1 MREKAYF
8 VTRPRIIEDLYAIHL
23 TESEEPFEIVKE
35 VTLSVTDYTNFV
47 SDMLANR
54 AFLDGFDVEGI
65 NPKQCVLVK
74 QRGKNEGAVLVVPTK
89 DGHVSSAAYIA

>member
-1 MREKAYF
+1 MKHTAYF

-35 VTLSVTDYTNFV
+35 VTLSVTDYKNFV
-47 SDMLANR
+47 TDMLADR

-65 NPKQCVLVK
+65 CPKQCVLVK
-74 QRGKNEGAVLVVPTK
+74 QRGKDAGAVLVVPTK
-89 DGHVSSAAYIA
+89 EGHVSAASYIA